1 MDPVCFAGDRLVIH
15 FFSYPRMWV
24 SQGNPQKLKYCPWL
38 RYPLFGPTLLSLTVQ
53 FKSYWW
59 SSWPAL
65 CLKKPSELTLWPA
78 LIVLLRI
85 VREQARVFTVSDKAL
100 QDLAWHLHLLPPP
113 RSLYSSHPD
122 LLVVLQLNQDCCHLR
137 AFPLTS
143 PTYNLGIFF
152 SQSQMST
159 PCQIYLLSE
168 AFLDHPIPKDSSYSP

>member
-1 MDPVCFAGDRLVIH
+1 MDPVRFAGDRLVIH

-100 QDLAWHLHLLPPP
+100 QDRSATYFPPP
-113 RSLYSSHPD
+113 LHGGPVTVCGTPKPRLQPLDSCECTGEKERSNVLLALKVEQVGTGRVIIRNILY
-122 LLVVLQLNQDCCHLR
+122 
-137 AFPLTS
+137 
-143 PTYNLGIFF
+143 
-152 SQSQMST
+152 
-159 PCQIYLLSE
+159 
-168 AFLDHPIPKDSSYSP
+168 